1 MRIVVSVVLLAA
13 AAAACETATPSS
25 GSAPSPAA
33 ETARAAP
40 TPAASAAPGR
50 TTKAYGA
57 PLRQAAPAA
66 LTEVL
71 TKPDGFEG
79 KEVTV
84 EGEVRRAC
92 SKKGCWMEIAESSA
106 ADARGARV
114 TFKDYGFFVPL
125 DSAGAHAKLQGVV
138 NVALMKKGH
147 VEHLEE
153 EGAKVANKNPDGT
166 AKEVQFVASGVEL
179 TK

>member
-1 MRIVVSVVLLAA
+1 MLIAVAA
-13 AAAACETATPSS
+13 LIACESKPPA
-25 GSAPSPAA
+25 AAA
-33 ETARAAP
+33 ETAQPTPPAPAAP
-40 TPAASAAPGR
+40 APSAAGR
-50 TTKAYGA
+50 VTKAYGA
-57 PLRQAAPAA
+57 PLGSAATVV
-66 LTEVL
+66 LSDVL
-71 TKPDGFEG
+71 TKPDSFQG
-79 KEVTV
+79 KDVIV

-92 SKKGCWMEIAESSA
+92 SKKGCWMELAESTS

-125 DSAGAHAKLQGVV
+125 DSAGAHAKLHGVV
-138 NVALMKKGH
+138 GVELMKKGH

>member
-1 MRIVVSVVLLAA
+1 MCHRASALFAVAVLI
-13 AAAACETATPSS
+13 ACESNPPA
-25 GSAPSPAA
+25 PAA
-33 ETARAAP
+33 ETTQPAAGPSATPAPSAAP
-40 TPAASAAPGR
+40 TR
-50 TTKAYGA
+50 VTKTYGA
-57 PLRQAAPAA
+57 PLGNTAAVVLAD
-66 LTEVL
+66 VL
-71 TKPDGFEG
+71 TKPDGFQG
-79 KEVTV
+79 KDVVV

-92 SKKGCWMEIAESSA
+92 SKKGCWMEIAESSG

-138 NVALMKKGH
+138 GVELMKKGH

>member
-1 MRIVVSVVLLAA
+1 MRLVVSALLAA
-13 AAAACETATPSS
+13 VVATACETAPP
-25 GSAPSPAA
+25 APAPAA
-33 ETARAAP
+33 ETARP
-40 TPAASAAPGR
+40 GPSPAASAAPGR
-50 TTKAYGA
+50 ATKSYGA
-57 PLRQAAPAA
+57 PLGQAAAAA
-66 LTEVL
+66 LTDVL

-79 KEVTV
+79 KEVMV

-92 SKKGCWMEIAESSA
+92 SKKGCWMEIAESTA

-125 DSAGAHAKLQGVV
+125 DSAGAHAKLRGVV